1 MSEELKPCPFC
12 GGEVAITQAYGLSI
26 HCGSCEC
33 TTYFIGSHGF
43 AQWNKRACFAKE
55 ILAGTTP
62 PPKPITWEEKYE
74 ALAILSPLS
83 LLMHGPG
90 AWLVSQPNVAV
101 CFKYGT
107 VPRITPIRPTPE
119 ESVTAYWELLTTL
132 PQEEVVYVG
141 RSTMRTAYRWSDV
154 DRKWHCA

>member
-43 AQWNKRACFAKE
+43 AQWNKRACGKCCFAKE

-90 AWLVSQPNVAV
+90 AWLVSRPNVAV

-107 VPRITPIRPTPE
+107 VPGLRLSGPR
-119 ESVTAYWELLTTL
+119 LKNRL
-132 PQEEVVYVG
+132 P
-141 RSTMRTAYRWSDV
+141 RTGNYSPPCLKM
-154 DRKWHCA
+154 KWCM